1 MLALWTLCIIVWK
14 SNVTCYDKVICI
26 IPSIWLDDLTS
37 NGRFLCW
44 RILLFLHVNN
54 MLLYYS
60 CCFIVNILLKHFIV
74 LYLHIIWLIFMNLN
88 RVIDID
94 YINTSFL
101 YFLKFHLILH
111 VITLII
117 SNVLSGTDRVVYL
130 VLMV

>member
-1 MLALWTLCIIVWK
+1 
-14 SNVTCYDKVICI
+14 
-26 IPSIWLDDLTS
+26 
-37 NGRFLCW
+37 
-44 RILLFLHVNN
+44 
-54 MLLYYS
+54 
-60 CCFIVNILLKHFIV
+60 
-74 LYLHIIWLIFMNLN
+74 MNLN